1 MKTTLKSVAL
11 TLLATLSLNTSAPRA
26 TAADAKDTKQ
36 PLVQIAI
43 LLDTSGS
50 MAIASTFKVDGK
62 AVSLGGSVSQFLNQS
77 IGVLFTA
84 ALAGIVTWILLRV
97 IDKTV
102 GLRVSEEDETI
113 GLDLSQH
120 GEQAYNE

>member
-62 AVSLGGSVSQFLNQS
+62 AVALGGSVSQFLNQS